1 MFADLSA
8 TAVFILLAVAA
19 AVVAVLV
26 GLLYRRLRAAE
37 EAAEQQASGVE
48 PSASPP
54 PELGAGEA
62 PIDYSTEATAAA
74 VEQAYRL
81 AFSAGRNEYQITAPH
96 ELVLQQVGENVASS
110 IHDMDYFPRRPML
123 LPRLLQAINDTEHT
137 RQHLVNLIL
146 EDPTLAGAVL
156 QRANSAFY
164 RVSPAPVERLDRAV
178 AMLGAAGL
186 RGLMA
191 TAIMQPVFRVPKG
204 YFEAF
209 ADITW
214 EHARRS
220 AQAAEACAQN
230 DSRAD
235 RTSDPFVAQLLGL
248 LGSLAGIVL
257 FRLTMDKYR
266 EQPTLSPR
274 AEVFI
279 TVMQRHRSELAGMI
293 VRSWKLSD
301 MSVLAADE
309 QIRKLPPPQMS
320 PLGQA
325 MYYGELCGALAVLN
339 VRGDYAAEAATQLL
353 TEQGLAPETA
363 AEAWR
368 AATAESTV

>member
-1 MFADLSA
+1 MFADLST

-19 AVVAVLV
+19 TVVAVLV
-26 GLLYRRLRAAE
+26 GLLYWRLRAAE
-37 EAAEQQASGVE
+37 AAAEQRSTPTESVA
-48 PSASPP
+48 PPP
-54 PELGAGEA
+54 PELTADA
-62 PIDYSTEATAAA
+62 SPIDYSTEATAAA
-74 VEQAYRL
+74 IEQAYRL
-81 AFSAGRNEYQITAPH
+81 AFSVDRIEYDISAAH
-96 ELVLQQVGENVASS
+96 ALVLQEVGESVASS
-110 IHDMDYFPRRPML
+110 IHDKDYFPRRPML

-137 RQHLVNLIL
+137 RQHLVNLIIQ
-146 EDPTLAGAVL
+146 DPTIAGAVL

-186 RGLMA
+186 RGLVA

-214 EHARRS
+214 EHAKRS
-220 AQAAEACAQN
+220 AQAAEACAK
-230 DSRAD
+230 AD

-248 LGSLAGIVL
+248 LGSVAGIVL

-266 EQPTLSPR
+266 EQPNLKPR

-293 VRSWKLSD
+293 VRSWQLSD

-309 QIRKLPPPQMS
+309 QVRKVPPPQMS
-320 PLGQA
+320 PLGRA
-325 MYYGELCGALAVLN
+325 MYYGELCGALAVMN
-339 VRGDYAAEAATQLL
+339 ARGNYAADAATQLL
-353 TEQGLAPETA
+353 TDQGLAPEAA

-368 AATAESTV
+368 AAVAESMV

>member
-1 MFADLSA
+1 MFADLSP

-37 EAAEQQASGVE
+37 EAAEQQAAGVE
-48 PSASPP
+48 PSANSPS
-54 PELGAGEA
+54 ELSVDEN

-209 ADITW
+209 ADVTW

-220 AQAAEACAQN
+220 AQAAEACAQ
-230 DSRAD
+230 AD

-293 VRSWKLSD
+293 VRSWKLTD

-309 QIRKLPPPQMS
+309 QIRKLPPLQMS

-353 TEQGLAPETA
+353 ADQGLAPETA
-363 AEAWR
+363 AAAWR
-368 AATAESTV
+368 AATAESTI